1 MCLHPQK
8 IRLDGGVILTTQ
20 FYFVGDVTF
29 SGDEVHLVINIAPA
43 EDDDGNPIWVGERDI
58 ILNIERRP

>member
-1 MCLHPQK
+1 M
-8 IRLDGGVILTTQ
+8 ILTTQ